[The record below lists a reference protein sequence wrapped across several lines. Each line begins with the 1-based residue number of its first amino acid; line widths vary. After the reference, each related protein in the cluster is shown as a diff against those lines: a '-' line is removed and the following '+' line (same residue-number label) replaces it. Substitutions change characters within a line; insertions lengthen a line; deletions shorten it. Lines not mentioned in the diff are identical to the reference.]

1 MDPNKN
7 SNFVRSNENTQEHL
21 EGQRM
26 SLESEEEIRARAKG
40 LVVKYF
46 ERPFETMSIE
56 EELQLWDKNF
66 GIESVGSSTP
76 PPTQVIV
83 GDDGTPPEL
92 NTIQIEE
99 VARDLEACKR
109 GLDGLMCEKFLFHQ
123 EVMKTLTLKEE
134 DNLKMSTC
142 CLGLAFMQIHVCAV
156 LYLYICCRAIE
167 RRGNS

>member
-26 SLESEEEIRARAKG
+26 SLESEEEIRARARG
-40 LVVKYF
+40 LVEKYF

-142 CLGLAFMQIHVCAV
+142 CLCLAFMQILRC
-156 LYLYICCRAIE
+156 
-167 RRGNS
+167 S